1 MRFPMLRVEVAC
13 TAVLALTL
21 SACSRSPDPAPATP
35 PPPPKAAIG
44 TWGFDA
50 AGMDTSVKPG
60 DDFYK
65 YANGKWLTA
74 NTIPP
79 DLTRWGAFTELAVE
93 AEGQIQEII
102 KSLPTK
108 AATGTPEQKVH
119 DFYSSY
125 IDVDAIDAA
134 GMEPARAGLSDIA
147 DAKTHADIATLMGR
161 PDLGLQTPINPAVTI
176 DEKNPDRYIV
186 GIVQAGLSLPER
198 DYYLK
203 DDAEL
208 KAIREKFLAHVAKM
222 LTLARETD
230 PAKQAQTILDLET
243 QIAKRHWPVAK
254 RRERELT
261 YNLRTRE
268 QLDKLGGKYPWTE
281 ILSAA
286 GFNEQKEF
294 VVSELDAVDAL
305 GKFFTTVPVETW
317 QSYLKYN
324 YLVTHAAV
332 LPQAV
337 DDERFDFYGRTLNG
351 QQQKRERWK
360 RAVQTLDGS
369 LGETLGQLYVQKY
382 FPPESKQQ
390 MLDLVENLR
399 RAYRQRIESLSW
411 MSADTKKVAMEKLD
425 TFRPKIGYPD
435 KWKDYSALEIK
446 AGDAFGNTI
455 RSRVFN
461 AKFDLDRLGRP
472 TDKDEWFMTPQTV
485 NAYYNPTFNEIVFP
499 AAILQAPYFD
509 PHADPAVNY
518 GAIGG
523 VIGHEMGHGFDDQG
537 AKSDAKGVLRTW
549 WKPQDETAFK
559 KLVDALVGQY
569 DQYEALPGLNVN
581 GRLTVGE
588 NIGDLGGLTV
598 ALEAYHMS
606 LGGKPAPAI
615 DNFSGDQ
622 RFFLSWAQAWRELN
636 RDAALRNQVM
646 SNPHSPGL
654 FRVQGVVRN
663 MDAWYE
669 AFAVKPE
676 DKLYLAPE
684 QRVKIW

>member
-1 MRFPMLRVEVAC
+1 
-13 TAVLALTL
+13 
-21 SACSRSPDPAPATP
+21 
-35 PPPPKAAIG
+35 
-44 TWGFDA
+44 
-50 AGMDTSVKPG
+50 
-60 DDFYK
+60 
-65 YANGKWLTA
+65 
-74 NTIPP
+74 
-79 DLTRWGAFTELAVE
+79 
-93 AEGQIQEII
+93 
-102 KSLPTK
+102 
-108 AATGTPEQKVH
+108 
-119 DFYSSY
+119 
-125 IDVDAIDAA
+125 
-134 GMEPARAGLSDIA
+134 
-147 DAKTHADIATLMGR
+147 
-161 PDLGLQTPINPAVTI
+161 
-176 DEKNPDRYIV
+176 
-186 GIVQAGLSLPER
+186 
-198 DYYLK
+198 
-203 DDAEL
+203 
-208 KAIREKFLAHVAKM
+208 
-222 LTLARETD
+222 
-230 PAKQAQTILDLET
+230 
-243 QIAKRHWPVAK
+243 
-254 RRERELT
+254 
-261 YNLRTRE
+261 
-268 QLDKLGGKYPWTE
+268 
-281 ILSAA
+281 
-286 GFNEQKEF
+286 
-294 VVSELDAVDAL
+294 
-305 GKFFTTVPVETW
+305 
-317 QSYLKYN
+317 
-324 YLVTHAAV
+324 
-332 LPQAV
+332 
-337 DDERFDFYGRTLNG
+337 
-351 QQQKRERWK
+351 
-360 RAVQTLDGS
+360 
-369 LGETLGQLYVQKY
+369 
-382 FPPESKQQ
+382 